1 MEKFLLV
8 ANQAQSKDGGPIFLQ
23 VHSVVSSK
31 LKKKSY
37 HKRQRDIQLYSIIFY
52 HEFLSYKIHHLKNN
66 LSNGHDINNDN
77 NMISIKSL
85 RLRRQWQRQRPVCFE
100 LVLSLILMT
109 ITIIIIMHSSTT
121 SSSSPSLCLVSAFG
135 LGDLLPTA
143 PVTNPSATVAA
154 DSISTIITTE
164 TETVAAA
171 SAASLNDMTVL
182 MYLAMKNNE
191 DDTKERNAI
200 EKLLAQNEGEDEDE
214 KEEDDDVNKNIT
226 NSNSTK
232 NTIHETGDDDNLQ

>member
-1 MEKFLLV
+1 M
-8 ANQAQSKDGGPIFLQ
+8 G
-23 VHSVVSSK
+23 
-31 LKKKSY
+31 
-37 HKRQRDIQLYSIIFY
+37 Y

-66 LSNGHDINNDN
+66 LSNCHDNDN

-164 TETVAAA
+164 TNG
-171 SAASLNDMTVL
+171 SS
-182 MYLAMKNNE
+182 
-191 DDTKERNAI
+191 RI
-200 EKLLAQNEGEDEDE
+200 G
-214 KEEDDDVNKNIT
+214 
-226 NSNSTK
+226 
-232 NTIHETGDDDNLQ
+232 